1 LPSLSLSLAGSEDFL
16 ISVRDEVT
24 NKFKYKVPCTSTVIG
39 FNIIRIGI
47 ARRRTAKLNA
57 GPLARGK

>member
-1 LPSLSLSLAGSEDFL
+1 LPSLSLSLAGPGDFL

-24 NKFKYKVPCTSTVIG
+24 NKIKFKVTCTSTVIG

-47 ARRRTAKLNA
+47 AHRRTAKLNA